1 MRIIL
6 PGGGLEVGEDLLFK
20 DVLVV
25 NVDRAER
32 ADVLVADGRIQQ
44 VSDSISSGARKIDG
58 RGKILM
64 PGFIDIHVHGA
75 NGFDAMDADD
85 LALSGMA
92 QALPEEGVTAFVATT
107 MTQTADQIARA
118 VETAGNYVGVSGEAE
133 LLGIH
138 LEGPFLSR
146 EQAGAQNPEH
156 FRKPDLALFKH
167 WQALSG
173 GNIRIVTV
181 APELDGAEEFI
192 QALIESDVIA
202 SIGHSA
208 ATYEQTIASKAQH
221 MTHLFNQM
229 SAFHHR
235 EPGVVGAAMLDAR
248 FRVELIADLIHS
260 HPAAVELAYQQ
271 IGAGRLIL
279 ITDAMRAKG
288 LGYGKY
294 DLGGQAVVV
303 DETGA
308 RIQNG
313 RLAGSVLTMDRA
325 IRNVQELCKCSLPE
339 LVQMSSA
346 NAATALGLSKKDKI
360 AAGMDADLVLLTEAL
375 EVELTVCRGEIAFSA
390 N

>member
-1 MRIIL
+1 MGKEL
-6 PGGGLEVGEDLLFK
+6 VFK

-25 NVDRAER
+25 NVDGAER

-44 VSDSISSGARKIDG
+44 VGASIETGTRKIDG

-64 PGFIDIHVHGA
+64 PGFIDIHIHGA
-75 NGFDAMDADD
+75 NGFDVMDADAS
-85 LALSGMA
+85 ALSGMA
-92 QALPEEGVTAFVATT
+92 HALPKEGVTAFVATT
-107 MTQTADQIARA
+107 MTQTENQIARA
-118 VETAGNYVGVSGEAE
+118 VETAGKYRSASGEAQ

-138 LEGPFLSR
+138 LEGPFLSP
-146 EQAGAQNPEH
+146 EQAGAQNPEY
-156 FRKPDLALFKH
+156 FRKPDLALFEQ

-181 APELDGAEEFI
+181 APELEGAEEFI
-192 QALIESDVIA
+192 EALVESGCIA

-208 ATYEQTIASKAQH
+208 ATYEQTIASKANH

-248 FRVELIADLIHS
+248 FYVELIADLIHS
-260 HPAAVELAYQQ
+260 HPAAVELAYRQ

-325 IRNVQELCKCSLPE
+325 IRNVRELAKCSLPE
-339 LVQMSSA
+339 LVRMSSA
-346 NAATALGLSKKDKI
+346 NAATALGLSRKGRI
-360 AAGMDADLVLLTEAL
+360 APGMDADLVLLTDEL
-375 EVELTVCRGEIAFSA
+375 EVELTLCRGNIAFSA
-390 N
+390 Y